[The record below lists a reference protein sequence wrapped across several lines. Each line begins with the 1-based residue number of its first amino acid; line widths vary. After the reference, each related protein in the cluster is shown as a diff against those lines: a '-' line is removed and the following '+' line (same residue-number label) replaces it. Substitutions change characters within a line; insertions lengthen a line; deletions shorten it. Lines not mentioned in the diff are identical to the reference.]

1 MDKVVCKIIEEN
13 KDIFTS
19 HNTNENQ
26 IKELIELLATESS
39 KLTTSNN
46 TATAIKQTVSS
57 TFSSSYHNASVASIL
72 TVKSSSSSY
81 SDINIP
87 EDLNKAPD
95 EILEIAKKK
104 MDVNF
109 HINQIKPG
117 DPGYQWN
124 VDVEFD
130 QPQEISEWDLED

>member
-1 MDKVVCKIIEEN
+1 MDKIVCKIIEEN

-26 IKELIELLATESS
+26 IKELIELLAIESS

-46 TATAIKQTVSS
+46 TVSS

-72 TVKSSSSSY
+72 PVKSSSSSY
-81 SDINIP
+81 SNINIP

-130 QPQEISEWDLED
+130 HPQEISEWDLED